1 MNTRLS
7 KLILEVSSLLK
18 YLYAM
23 IVGVCHNDVLIHTEA
38 ETMW

>member
-1 MNTRLS
+1 MYTRLS
-7 KLILEVSSLLK
+7 KLILEVSCLLK

-23 IVGVCHNDVLIHTEA
+23 IVGVCHNNVLIHPKA